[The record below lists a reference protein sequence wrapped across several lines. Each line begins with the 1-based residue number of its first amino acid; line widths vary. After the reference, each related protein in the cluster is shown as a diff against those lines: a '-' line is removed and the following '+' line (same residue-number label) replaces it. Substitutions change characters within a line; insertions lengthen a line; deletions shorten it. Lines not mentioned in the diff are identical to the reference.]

1 MKAWPV
7 LGILAVQVILCLA
20 HWFLYSTWIHFWWPM
35 SPAAEESLRAVL
47 LVLSSTFVAAA
58 IASFRYANR
67 LVDLLYWIAALW
79 LGVLN
84 FLIVA
89 ACLAWVIDLPL
100 SMIAGKVALQTVRPP
115 LIASL
120 GIAAL
125 LAALYGLV
133 NARII
138 RHRHIMVKLP
148 NLPRAWKG
156 RTALVMSDLHLGN
169 INRRRFSTR
178 LAAVARKLDPSIIL
192 IPGDVFDGGRAEPE
206 WLAGPLFEL
215 RPPLG
220 TYCVLGNHDEFAGAV
235 RCAHAM
241 QNGGFHVLQEESVDV
256 DGLTLIGVSYRQSTR
271 PVHLRGFLDRLQL
284 NGSASVLLQHVPN
297 RLSII
302 EQAGIGLQI
311 SGHTHGGQ
319 IFPFSWVTHRAFG
332 RFTYGMHK
340 HGSLQVY
347 TSSGAGTWGPPMRV
361 GTNPE
366 VVLLTFE

>member
-1 MKAWPV
+1 
-7 LGILAVQVILCLA
+7 
-20 HWFLYSTWIHFWWPM
+20 M

-67 LVDLLYWIAALW
+67 LVDLIYWIAALW
-79 LGVLN
+79 LGMLN
-84 FLIVA
+84 FLFVA
-89 ACLAWVIDLPL
+89 ACLAWVIDFPL
-100 SMIAGKVALQTVRPP
+100 SMIVGQAALQAIRPP

-120 GIAAL
+120 SFAAL

-138 RHRHIMVKLP
+138 RHRHITVKLP
-148 NLPRAWKG
+148 NLPQTWKG
-156 RTALVMSDLHLGN
+156 RSALVMSDLHLGN

-192 IPGDVFDGGRAEPE
+192 IPGDVFDGGRTEPE

-302 EQAGIGLQI
+302 EQAGISLQI